1 MVTFE
6 ILGMPHPNRC
16 ACACASP
23 AFLPDWH
30 PSSTAWLP
38 SILFL
43 MTYFLVLF
51 RDGVRD
57 YLLSLNPGV
66 RDFFSSY

>member
-1 MVTFE
+1 
-6 ILGMPHPNRC
+6 
-16 ACACASP
+16 
-23 AFLPDWH
+23 
-30 PSSTAWLP
+30 
-38 SILFL
+38 